1 MVDYNKFDHS
11 DPKQHEEYN
20 RLWVEEFKREN
31 AKIVA
36 EKKKRKEEENE
47 RLRQKCI
54 KEHGFDPAIK
64 YAKEPPKWD
73 SPYTLDNWSATV
85 LYIIVMVGGSIFHGN
100 WVIWIVATIIYFR
113 HLTRHNR

>member
-1 MVDYNKFDHS
+1 MAVDYN
-11 DPKQHEEYN
+11 DPKVKEEMDQ
-20 RLWVEEFKREN
+20 WAEEFKRERQ
-31 AKIVA
+31 KHLA
-36 EKKKRKEEENE
+36 EKRSREKRIEEAY
-47 RLRQKCI
+47 RQQYI
-54 KEHGFDPAIK
+54 KEHGIDPNVLAQK
-64 YAKEPPKWD
+64 YKKEPPKWD